1 MEIILFLICTDYIY
15 DASLLLCVRIIFY
28 PPLLHVTRPIEWIK
42 NRGVTVP
49 LLYISWVY
57 WRSNI

>member
-1 MEIILFLICTDYIY
+1 MEIILFLIRTDYIY
-15 DASLLLCVRIIFY
+15 DASLLLRVRIIFY

-57 WRSNI
+57 